1 MTGCPAY
8 LDSTDLVDLR
18 TLFNEGVHRTDVLV
32 ILATKGVLTRP
43 WCILEMW
50 EAALTQVPIVLFP
63 VVGGG
68 WTPADAR
75 VLLGD
80 LMGQMRDFNP
90 TCMAEVMA
98 HVGTQGV
105 TDVHE
110 VEDVL
115 LAHIG
120 LVPSVERAGR
130 PASVALDARLCAHL
144 DRKAADLGPWLAS
157 HSATVEQ
164 RLCVLSWQSWGSDNQ
179 IIASVQTLMGESAV
193 AMGREP
199 LEWKED
205 RQADPAV
212 GLSRTRSSDLDR
224 SQSSI
229 NGVVQRLVRH
239 LTSGQTLTHMPTPRV
254 LIVCALNECGGLARL
269 LQQEF
274 RERLQCEVV
283 ISTDQ
288 VDTWHSEVE
297 NASLGVVLLQVC
309 TLPCAYAHAYGPA
322 VG

>member
-1 MTGCPAY
+1 MVHACGN
-8 LDSTDLVDLR
+8 
-18 TLFNEGVHRTDVLV
+18 TLLYTSPFDPSLIVH
-32 ILATKGVLTRP
+32 
-43 WCILEMW
+43 
-50 EAALTQVPIVLFP
+50 QV
-63 VVGGG
+63 
-68 WTPADAR
+68 R
-75 VLLGD
+75 
-80 LMGQMRDFNP
+80 
-90 TCMAEVMA
+90 
-98 HVGTQGV
+98 
-105 TDVHE
+105 E

-144 DRKAADLGPWLAS
+144 GREAADLGPWLAS
-157 HSATVEQ
+157 HSAAVEQ
-164 RLCVLSWQSWGSDNQ
+164 RLRVLSWQSWGSDNQ
-179 IIASVQTLMGESAV
+179 IIALAQTLMGEGAV

-205 RQADPAV
+205 RQAEPAV

-224 SQSSI
+224 SQSSF

-274 RERLQCEVV
+274 RERLQCEEV

-288 VDTWHSEVE
+288 VDTWHSDVV
-297 NASLGVVLLQVC
+297 NASLGVVLLQEC
-309 TLPCAYAHAYGPA
+309 TLPCAYGPA